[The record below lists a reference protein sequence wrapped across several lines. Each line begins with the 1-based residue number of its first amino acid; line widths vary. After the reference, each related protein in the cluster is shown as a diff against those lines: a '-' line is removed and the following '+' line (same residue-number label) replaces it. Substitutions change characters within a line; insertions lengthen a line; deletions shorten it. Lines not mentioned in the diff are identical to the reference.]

1 MPNSLAPPDSGIPSV
16 TILQARLPYLT
27 AQQTEAFRSPSS
39 PEEGPPKMNSSEK
52 AADPNY
58 KINISV
64 THRSTNGGISL
75 LINSL
80 FHTHGSLEGRSFD
93 DDCASGFFPGA
104 GPPGEDLFPHLG
116 ALASGS
122 SEAVLF
128 SPWKGGS

>member
-16 TILQARLPYLT
+16 MTLRVRLPHL
-27 AQQTEAFRSPSS
+27 AALRMEAYRSPSS

-52 AADPNY
+52 AADPNCN
-58 KINISV
+58 INISV
-64 THRSTNGGISL
+64 TYRSTNEGISL

-80 FHTHGSLEGRSFD
+80 FHTHGSLEGRSFG

-104 GPPGEDLFPHLG
+104 GPPGEDLFPRLG

-128 SPWKGGS
+128 SP